1 MSLPYDQ
8 LAAIRLGFGLSPRL
22 VGPADPAAVAASVA
36 GAAPGVDIVA
46 MDRVREMQLELRH
59 LLLISREGGEDEAKA
74 YRSYRRQMND
84 RYVGAIVDRFARI
97 MDDPSGFG
105 ERLVAFWSSHFA
117 VRGGAPHANLMTA
130 ALVDEAIRPHLTGRF
145 ADMLFAAETHP
156 AMLVYLDQVRSVGP
170 NSVVAKRNSD
180 KAMGLNENLAREMI
194 ELHSLGIG
202 ADYTQQD
209 VEALARLL
217 TGLTYTAR
225 QPEVFRPGRAEPGA
239 DIVMGRSYGNGNRAS
254 LDDIRD
260 VIEDLASHEATARHI
275 ARKLAVHFIADNPPQ
290 SAVDRLTGVFRDTGG
305 DLGAINLAVAEAP
318 ELSTHYRQKL
328 RQPHEFL
335 AASLRSLGLTGDD
348 LRGFSRKQVQQTLL
362 NPMAVMGQP
371 WARPNG
377 PDGWPEEAEAWG
389 TPQGL
394 AMRISWA
401 MRQPSRLVQ
410 QLPDP
415 REFLAAALGEAASE
429 PLRWAVPRAE
439 SRSQGI
445 GLVLASA
452 DFNRR

>member
-22 VGPADPAAVAASVA
+22 AAPGDPGTVAASVA
-36 GAAPGVDIVA
+36 GAAPADDTVA
-46 MDRVREMQLELRH
+46 MDSVRAMQLELRR
-59 LLLISREGGEDEAKA
+59 LLLVTRTGGETDGNA

-84 RYVGAIVDRFARI
+84 RYLRAIVDRFARV

-105 ERLVAFWSSHFA
+105 ERLVGFWSSHFA

-130 ALVDEAIRPHLTGRF
+130 ALVDEAIRPHLAGRF
-145 ADMLFAAETHP
+145 ADMMFAAETHP

-170 NSVVAKRNSD
+170 NSVVARRSAD

-194 ELHSLGIG
+194 ELHSLGVG

-217 TGLTYTAR
+217 TGLTYSAR
-225 QPEVFRPGRAEPGA
+225 RPGVFQPARAEPGA
-239 DIVMGRSYGNGNRAS
+239 DEVLGRSYGAGDHAR

-260 VIEDLASHEATARHI
+260 VIEDLAAHEATAHHI
-275 ARKLAVHFIADNPPQ
+275 ARKLAIHFIADDPPQ
-290 SAVDRLTGVFRDTGG
+290 SVVDRLAAVHRDTNG
-305 DLGAINLAVAEAP
+305 DLGAINLTLAEAP
-318 ELSTHYRQKL
+318 ELGTHYRQKL
-328 RQPHEFL
+328 RQPYEFV

-348 LRGFSRKQVQQTLL
+348 LRSFSRKQIQRTLL

-377 PDGWPEEAEAWG
+377 PDGWPEKAEAWG

-394 AMRISWA
+394 AMRINWA
-401 MRQPSRLVQ
+401 MRQPSRLVP

-415 REFLAAALGEAASE
+415 REFLVTALGQAASE

>member
-22 VGPADPAAVAASVA
+22 TGPADPAGVAASVA
-36 GAAPGVDIVA
+36 AAMSAGDSVYMDGV
-46 MDRVREMQLELRH
+46 RQMQIELRR
-59 LLLISREGGEDEAKA
+59 LLLIARKGGQVEDEA
-74 YRSYRRQMND
+74 YRSHRRGMND
-84 RYVGAIVDRFARI
+84 RYLRAIVDRFARI

-145 ADMLFAAETHP
+145 ADLMFAAETHP
-156 AMLVYLDQVRSVGP
+156 AMLIYLDQVGSVGP
-170 NSVVAKRNSD
+170 NSVSARRNPD
-180 KAMGLNENLAREMI
+180 KVMGLNENLAREMI
-194 ELHSLGIG
+194 ELHSLGVG

-217 TGLTYTAR
+217 TGLTYSAR
-225 QPEVFRPGRAEPGA
+225 QPGVFRPAQAEPGA
-239 DIVMGRSYGNGNRAS
+239 DTVLGRSYGGDSATLN
-254 LDDIRD
+254 DIRD
-260 VIEDLASHEATARHI
+260 VIEDLASHQATASHI
-275 ARKLAVHFIADNPPQ
+275 ARKLAIHFIADDPPP
-290 SAVDRLTGVFRDTGG
+290 SVVERLANVFRDTAG
-305 DLGAINLAVAEAP
+305 DLGAINLTLAEAP
-318 ELSTHYRQKL
+318 ELATQYRQKL

-348 LRGFSRKQVQQTLL
+348 IRGFSRKQIRQVLL

-394 AMRISWA
+394 AMRINWA
-401 MRQPSRLVQ
+401 MGQPSRLVR

-415 REFLAAALGEAASE
+415 REFLTMALGEAASE

-445 GLVLASA
+445 ALVLASA

>member
-22 VGPADPAAVAASVA
+22 VGPADPVGVAASVA
-36 GAAPGVDIVA
+36 GSAPAGDIVA
-46 MDRVREMQLELRH
+46 VDRVREMQLELRR
-59 LLLISREGGEDEAKA
+59 LLLASRQGGKTEAKA
-74 YRSYRRQMND
+74 YRSFRRGMND
-84 RYVGAIVDRFARI
+84 RYLGAIVDRFARI

-130 ALVDEAIRPHLTGRF
+130 ALVDEAIRPHLSGRF
-145 ADMLFAAETHP
+145 ADMMFAAETHP

-170 NSVVAKRNSD
+170 NSAMARRNAD

-194 ELHSLGIG
+194 ELHSLGVG
-202 ADYTQQD
+202 AAYTQQD

-217 TGLTYTAR
+217 TGLTYNAKR
-225 QPEVFRPGRAEPGA
+225 PEIFRPAQAEPGA
-239 DIVMGRSYGNGNRAS
+239 DTVLGRSYGTGDRAT
-254 LDDIRD
+254 LDDIRS

-275 ARKLAVHFIADNPPQ
+275 ARKLAIHFIADDPPQ
-290 SAVDRLTGVFRDTGG
+290 SVMDRLAAVFRDTGG
-305 DLGAINLAVAEAP
+305 DLGAINLALAEAP
-318 ELSTHYRQKL
+318 ELNTHYRQKL

-348 LRGFSRKQVQQTLL
+348 IRGLSRKQIRQTLL

-394 AMRISWA
+394 AMRINWA
-401 MRQPSRLVQ
+401 MRQPSRLAQ
-410 QLPDP
+410 RLPDP
-415 REFLAAALGEAASE
+415 RDFLVTALGEAASE

-445 GLVLASA
+445 ALVLASA